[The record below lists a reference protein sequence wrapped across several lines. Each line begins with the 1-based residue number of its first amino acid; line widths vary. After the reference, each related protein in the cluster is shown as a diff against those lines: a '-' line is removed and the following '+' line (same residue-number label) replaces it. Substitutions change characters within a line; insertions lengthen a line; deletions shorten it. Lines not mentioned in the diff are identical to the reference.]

1 VAALNVQ
8 VARPPYD
15 SMTRS
20 SHAVTL
26 ATMRSDPL
34 SRGIRLVLEGA
45 AVLALLLSLAALLLS
60 VAAAVRDDRVALFDL
75 EAQGVGP
82 PTLRSQLRLRAAIVT
97 AVGLAVAVVIG
108 VVLSTATVGLV
119 QVTASATV
127 PVPPLERHLAWP
139 VVVAGLAGFLLLA
152 ALAVAL
158 STRAAFSADLP
169 RRATG
174 EAP

>member
-1 VAALNVQ
+1 
-8 VARPPYD
+8 
-15 SMTRS
+15 
-20 SHAVTL
+20 
-26 ATMRSDPL
+26 
-34 SRGIRLVLEGA
+34 
-45 AVLALLLSLAALLLS
+45 
-60 VAAAVRDDRVALFDL
+60 
-75 EAQGVGP
+75 
-82 PTLRSQLRLRAAIVT
+82 VT
-97 AVGLAVAVVIG
+97 AVGLVVAVVIG

-139 VVVAGLAGFLLLA
+139 LVLAGLVAFLLVS